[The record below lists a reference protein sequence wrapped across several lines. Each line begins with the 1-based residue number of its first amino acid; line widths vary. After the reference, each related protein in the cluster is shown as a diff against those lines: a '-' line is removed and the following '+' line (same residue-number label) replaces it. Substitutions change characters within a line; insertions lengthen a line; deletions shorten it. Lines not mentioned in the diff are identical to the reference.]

1 METNINIGSSQAFRL
16 QRAVLIYGTA
26 EHRSGF
32 ATVHEVQRPSA
43 ESNPR
48 LGPAALVTTEF
59 VRELVK
65 GLGRNTILE
74 VLPDNVL
81 ARNEFVTAWW
91 TPAAA
96 RTLFFHENT
105 ELAPITGK
113 KFPTP
118 ALVFKIGSGGQL
130 SVRALAESRRPER
143 TTALFHASFW
153 NVYLDGKV
161 CHGSMRAPKEFS
173 LASLSHWEKAFFGS
187 NFSHTIRDEVCLH
200 PAGSTGL
207 WKELAGAFGTFPVGF
222 LKPSGDTLEEFVTHV

>member
-1 METNINIGSSQAFRL
+1 
-16 QRAVLIYGTA
+16 
-26 EHRSGF
+26 
-32 ATVHEVQRPSA
+32 
-43 ESNPR
+43 
-48 LGPAALVTTEF
+48 LVTTEF

-118 ALVFKIGSGGQL
+118 ALVFKITSGGQL
-130 SVRALAESRRPER
+130 SIRALAESRRPER
-143 TTALFHASFW
+143 GTALFHASFW

-161 CHGSMRAPKEFS
+161 CHGTMRVPQDLS
-173 LASLSHWEKAFFGS
+173 LESLPHWEKAFFGS

-207 WKELAGAFGTFPVGF
+207 WKQLAGAFGTFPVGF

>member
-1 METNINIGSSQAFRL
+1 
-16 QRAVLIYGTA
+16 
-26 EHRSGF
+26 
-32 ATVHEVQRPSA
+32 
-43 ESNPR
+43 
-48 LGPAALVTTEF
+48 LVTTEF

-65 GLGRNTILE
+65 GLGRNTCLE
-74 VLPDNVL
+74 MLPENIL

-96 RTLFFHENT
+96 RTLFFHENS

-130 SVRALAESRRPER
+130 SIRALAESRRPER
-143 TTALFHASFW
+143 STALFHASFW

-161 CHGSMRAPKEFS
+161 CHGTMRAPKEFS
-173 LASLSHWEKAFFGS
+173 LQSLPHWEKAFFGS

-207 WKELAGAFGTFPVGF
+207 WRQLAGAFGTFPVGC

>member
-32 ATVHEVQRPSA
+32 ATVHDVQRPSA
-43 ESNPR
+43 EANPR
-48 LGPAALVTTEF
+48 LGPATLVTTEF
-59 VRELVK
+59 VRELAK

-81 ARNEFVTAWW
+81 ARNELVTAWW

-143 TTALFHASFW
+143 TTAPHPGVSPAAAAAPAPASPPQFSARPPGGCGMP
-153 NVYLDGKV
+153 VPGPRPTTPGK
-161 CHGSMRAPKEFS
+161 
-173 LASLSHWEKAFFGS
+173 
-187 NFSHTIRDEVCLH
+187 
-200 PAGSTGL
+200 
-207 WKELAGAFGTFPVGF
+207 
-222 LKPSGDTLEEFVTHV
+222 